1 MNKKLRQILQYG
13 TLKKATS
20 SESGDTP
27 GYVYED
33 LIQLTFNDIIIAT
46 QLANYLAETLDST
59 SYKTR
64 TAKTISHLI
73 RHASLQFRK
82 SLRLRD
88 DILRKIANC
97 SDPLVAKIIG
107 DSRVV
112 LFDEDL
118 VAKDDS
124 GQEEMPKPTLSG
136 MGASSGSKGFGN
148 APVSKENLGHKV
160 LDIIDKVTTIPDE
173 RAQVLKMC
181 LENSP
186 TGSYEPVQAPMI
198 KSVMKTSTSSS
209 TMMNSS
215 SFVLKGKKHKPG
227 KAGGG
232 WGSSGEEEDQD
243 DQLEQ
248 QSLSEVS
255 LTSPMKDLM
264 IDSACEAIEDLNLP
278 EIQAVKEY
286 SSQSRMPTLK
296 EIEDVFQNCQNIENS
311 TVFEHFKVT
320 LENNEEVFKTLR
332 ILLLIE
338 RFLRSNLGL
347 DNYDNLIPVLKHL
360 ESDKNTSVANK
371 AKKINLIIKRKNIS

>member
-1 MNKKLRQILQYG
+1 M
-13 TLKKATS
+13 KKATS

-27 GYVYED
+27 GYVYEE

-64 TAKTISHLI
+64 TAKTIQHLI

-97 SDPLVAKIIG
+97 SDPLVASIIG
-107 DSRVV
+107 DSRIV
-112 LFDEDL
+112 LFDENL

-124 GQEEMPKPTLSG
+124 GQEEVPKPTLSG

-181 LENSP
+181 LEPSP

-198 KSVMKTSTSSS
+198 KSVMKTSTSGSS
-209 TMMNSS
+209 VMNSS

-227 KAGGG
+227 KIGGG
-232 WGSSGEEEDQD
+232 WGSSGEEDDDQ
-243 DQLEQ
+243 DQLE

-255 LTSPMKDLM
+255 LTSPMKDMM
-264 IDSACEAIEDLNLP
+264 IDSACEAIEDLGP

-296 EIEDVFQNCQNIENS
+296 EIENVFQSCQNIENS
-311 TVFEHFKVT
+311 TIFEHFKVT
-320 LENNEEVFKTLR
+320 LETSEDVFKTLR

-338 RFLRSNLGL
+338 RFLRTNLSL
-347 DNYDNLIPVLKHL
+347 DNYENLIPILKHL

-371 AKKINLIIKRKNIS
+371 TKKINLIIKRKNIS

>member
-1 MNKKLRQILQYG
+1 
-13 TLKKATS
+13 LKKATS

-73 RHASLQFRK
+73 RHASLHFRK